1 MGEALRL
8 QCCRAKCL
16 FGRNSSGGNLGN
28 RYARRGYA
36 ENTNRAAHL
45 HGDSVVRRMA
55 LHHRLSPPD
64 FLERGFRVG
73 GLAVLSR
80 RALQCAGALI
90 SRTPEAKTPLPCLW
104 IKEELGCP
112 VTYAVTREKD
122 SETSSSLSSLSL
134 GSYPLR
140 QRAHLAGS
148 INSPGSSHSAHW
160 LYTTKFVSMADLH
173 RLGTPCKGTTG
184 RRRAQA
190 RLVCRGRVMILRRL
204 PARLLCSALLPR
216 MQ

>member
-1 MGEALRL
+1 MESITQDWCSERRRLLRYGT
-8 QCCRAKCL
+8 R
-16 FGRNSSGGNLGN
+16 GGNRGN
-28 RYARRGYA
+28 RCAWRGYA
-36 ENTNRAAHL
+36 ENTNRTPHL

-73 GLAVLSR
+73 GLAVFSR

-90 SRTPEAKTPLPCLW
+90 SRTPEAKTSLPCLW